1 MRLQLTANV
10 TYRRFDPFKFRC
22 KRQCL
27 VLMMGVLASYSTFA
41 QDERPYEKSLLFDTT
56 KINVDFLFGYYE
68 QEGNHSVVT
77 GGIGTEQLTDQDY
90 KVVVRVPVDST
101 RSITFRPNVNY
112 YTSAST
118 DKIDSKTSAS
128 KSDFRVQLYFDYE
141 KVNPYNR
148 QYWKFSA
155 GGSGESDYSSKGLQL
170 SWTQYR
176 KDLNASI
183 TLSGSAFFDD
193 WVMIF
198 PEELR
203 TDSAILPTDDKRNS
217 YSFATTY
224 SGILSPRIR
233 GSISASLTY
242 QQGLLSTPFHRAY
255 FTEEE
260 LPRIE
265 KLPGHRMKFPITGQ
279 FNFFPFPQLI
289 LKLWGRQYW
298 DDFGITSS
306 TIRLESIGKLDT
318 FFSLYG
324 FYRYHNQSGSEFFG
338 PFKSHLS
345 TSDFYTSDFDLST
358 FDSHHFGAGI
368 RWKPLNGL
376 ANFPFFK
383 WPTQLSSFNV
393 RFGRYYRSDGL
404 SSYQISGA
412 LGFTLQK

>member
-1 MRLQLTANV
+1 MPCV
-10 TYRRFDPFKFRC
+10 TLRFLKC
-22 KRQCL
+22 A
-27 VLMMGVLASYSTFA
+27 LMILLSSLMLDALNA
-41 QDERPYEKSLLFDTT
+41 QDTLQYEKSLLFDTT
-56 KINVDFLFGYYE
+56 KIDVDFLFGYYE

-77 GGIGTEQLTDQDY
+77 GGLGTEQLTDQDY
-90 KVVVRVPVDST
+90 KVVVRMPVDSA
-101 RSITFRPNVNY
+101 RRITFRPNVNY

-128 KSDFRVQLYFDYE
+128 KSDIRVQLYFDYE
-141 KVNPYNR
+141 KVNPYTR
-148 QYWKFSA
+148 QYWKFSV

-170 SWTQYR
+170 SWTRYR
-176 KDLNASI
+176 KDLNGSL

-203 TDSAILPTDDKRNS
+203 TDSALLPTDDKRNS
-217 YSFATTY
+217 YSVAMTY
-224 SGILSPRIR
+224 AGILTPRIR
-233 GSISASLTY
+233 GSISTSLTY
-242 QQGLLSTPFHRAY
+242 QEGLLSTPFHRAY
-255 FTEEE
+255 FVEEE

-265 KLPGHRMKFPITGQ
+265 KLPGSRIKFPITGQ
-279 FNFFPFPQLI
+279 LNFFPVPQLI

-298 DDFGITSS
+298 DDFGIHS
-306 TIRLESIGKLDT
+306 TTLRLESIGKLST

-324 FYRYHNQSGSEFFG
+324 FYRYHNQSGSEFFA
-338 PFKSHLS
+338 PFKGHLQIS
-345 TSDFYTSDFDLST
+345 EFYTSDFDLSS

-383 WPTQLSSFNV
+383 WSTQLSSLNV

-412 LGFTLQK
+412 LGLALDK